1 MDTKKWFKSVNCNV
15 IRMEKTK
22 KTRILAAS
30 DLHGDSR
37 KVKKLAELA
46 YKKNVDLV
54 VIAGDITQFD
64 MDTTNMI
71 GPFLSK
77 GKRVLFVPGNHDSPA
92 TAEFLSEKYKITN
105 LQFYSYRREGVGF
118 FGCGGANVGPHE
130 ITERE
135 MMQYLKK
142 GFSSV
147 RDAEKKIMV
156 THLHPAGT
164 NIEKISF
171 EGSESIRNAIEEFQ
185 PDIHICGHIHEAE
198 GMEENIGKTK
208 VFCVGSKGKIIEI

>member
-1 MDTKKWFKSVNCNV
+1 MTEKKL
-15 IRMEKTK
+15 
-22 KTRILAAS
+22 RILAAS
-30 DLHGDSR
+30 DLHGDTR
-37 KVKKLAELA
+37 RVRKLADLA

-64 MDTTNMI
+64 IDATNMI

-77 GKRVLFVPGNHDSPA
+77 GKKVLFVPGNHDSPA

-105 LQFYSYRREGVGF
+105 LQFYSFRHEGVGF
-118 FGCGGANVGPHE
+118 FGCGGANIGPNE
-130 ITERE
+130 LTEKE

-142 GFSSV
+142 GFAGV
-147 RDAEKKIMV
+147 KDTAKKIMV

-164 NIEKISF
+164 SIERMSF
-171 EGSESIRNAIEEFQ
+171 PGGESVRKAIEEFE

-198 GMEENIGKTK
+198 GVEEIIGKTK
-208 VFCVGSKGKIIEI
+208 VFCIGSKGKIIEI